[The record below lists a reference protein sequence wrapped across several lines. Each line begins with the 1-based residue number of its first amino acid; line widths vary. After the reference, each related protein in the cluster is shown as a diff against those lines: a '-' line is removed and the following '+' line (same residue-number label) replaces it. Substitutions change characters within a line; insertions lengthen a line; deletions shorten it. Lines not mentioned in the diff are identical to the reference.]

1 MTDAQIMIKVF
12 QLLDDIYLDSQFRA
26 GVEEQNDRTID
37 WFELV
42 ILDFV
47 SGTDWLF
54 TIYSEHPEG
63 EDQTVFFA
71 KTTTKSDYEDIS
83 MIEWFKEIREIDQNY
98 KKKALIEEVSE

>member
-26 GVEEQNDRTID
+26 GTEELGDKTID

-71 KTTTKSDYEDIS
+71 RTTGKSDYEDVP
-83 MIEWFKEIREIDQNY
+83 MTQWFKEIRTADKDYKEQEIT
-98 KKKALIEEVSE
+98 E